1 MAKKERIPEHLKPW
15 IEARRRFRL
24 SHMHIQMA
32 RELGMNPKKLGKLAN
47 HRQEPWKAP
56 LPIFIEDIYFKRFGK
71 EKPDKVRTI
80 KEVAAAQ
87 LAKKAAK
94 KLAKQARKAERMAAR
109 ADGSSEKLNAV
120 GEHAPDL
127 MQASDTLVF
136 PRPS

>member
-87 LAKKAAK
+87 LAKKIAK

-120 GEHAPDL
+120 GEHAPEL
-127 MQASDTLVF
+127 MPLSDTLVSA
-136 PRPS
+136 RPS